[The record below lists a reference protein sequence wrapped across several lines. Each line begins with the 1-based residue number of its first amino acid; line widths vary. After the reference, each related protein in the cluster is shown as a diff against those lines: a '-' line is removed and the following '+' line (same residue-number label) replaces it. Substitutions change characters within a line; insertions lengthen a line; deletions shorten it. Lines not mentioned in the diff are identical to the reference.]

1 MTDPSKYYIFYDGEC
16 GFCNHWVHWILKKD
30 TKDLFLFAS
39 LQSDFGQ
46 NFLTE
51 RGLQRKN
58 FNTLY
63 LWKPNSFYL
72 TKSAAAEKIAQ
83 LLVGKYALLAK
94 MNFLPLSIGDK
105 VYDFIAERRQK
116 LSDGKCFVP
125 TEEERKKFV

>member
-83 LLVGKYALLAK
+83 LLGGKYALLAK